1 MQDCGTGSGHAGLLS
16 DVIASPFVSGELWNG
31 SFAAAK
37 DSAGA
42 ACLYLAVP
50 VRQRPRISYFFD
62 ADYYLRRNPDVA
74 ESGCDPLIH
83 FIESGCGECRSP
95 HPLVDIGVTAQ
106 LLTAA

>member
-50 VRQRPRISYFFD
+50 VRQRPRISYFLTRIITC
-62 ADYYLRRNPDVA
+62 AGIPMSRNPAAIPSSISLRADA
-74 ESGCDPLIH
+74 ASAGPRTRLSISG
-83 FIESGCGECRSP
+83 
-95 HPLVDIGVTAQ
+95 T
-106 LLTAA
+106 